1 MKVSII
7 IPCYNE
13 RLTIE
18 KIIQK
23 ILIIDKFLIELI
35 VIDDCSQDG
44 SYEILKKF
52 ESSIIL
58 KKNIKNMG
66 KGFCVR
72 EGIKISTGDII
83 LIQDADL
90 EYSPDDYP
98 KLINPII
105 ENIADIVYGSRFT
118 SGGLTRVLFFWHTI
132 GNKFLTLLSNF
143 FTNLNLTDMEI
154 GYKVFKSD
162 ILKKIE
168 LKENRFGFEPEVTAK
183 ISKIKNIRIYEVGVQ
198 YHGRKYSEGKKISWI
213 DGIAAIWCILRYNIF
228 K

>member
-13 RLTIE
+13 KFTIE

-23 ILIIDKFLIELI
+23 ILLIDKYTIELI

-44 SYEILKKF
+44 SYEILKKL

-58 KKNIKNMG
+58 KRNVKNMG
-66 KGFCVR
+66 KGFCIR

-105 ENIADIVYGSRFT
+105 ENIADVVYGSRFT
-118 SGGLTRVLFFWHTI
+118 SGGLTRVLFFWHTV

-162 ILKKIE
+162 IFNYWMI
-168 LKENRFGFEPEVTAK
+168 F
-183 ISKIKNIRIYEVGVQ
+183 
-198 YHGRKYSEGKKISWI
+198 
-213 DGIAAIWCILRYNIF
+213 RY
-228 K
+228 